1 MNIRVDAV
9 SFRYPSGVLALRDV
23 TLHIAQGESVAIIGE
38 NGAGKTTLAKHLNG
52 LLKPERG
59 SVHIGDWD
67 TREHTVAQLARRVG
81 YAFQNPDDQLFEDN
95 VWEEVAF
102 GPRNLGQSEAEVH
115 ASVTAALK
123 QVGLEEMAQLHPYDL
138 PASQR
143 KFVALAAVLAMRT
156 PIVILDEPTTGQ
168 DARGLARLAA
178 IVEALKAEGR
188 TVITISHDIDFCA
201 EHFERVVVMAGG
213 MVLADGPTSAVLAQ
227 SEVLARAD
235 VEPPQLTRLALALG
249 LPGAPRTVEA
259 FVAAL
264 AERASQPSTV
274 MRE

>member
-1 MNIRVDAV
+1 MNISVEAV

-23 TLHIAQGESVAIIGE
+23 TLHIAPGESVAIIGE

-59 SVHIGDWD
+59 SVRIGGWD

-95 VWEEVAF
+95 IWDEVAF

-115 ASVTAALK
+115 ANVTATLR
-123 QVGLEEMAQLHPYDL
+123 QLGLEAMAQVHPYDL

-156 PIVILDEPTTGQ
+156 PVVILDEPTTGQ
-168 DARGLARLAA
+168 DMRGLARIAG

-213 MVLADGPTSAVLAQ
+213 MILADGPTSAVLAQ
-227 SEVLARAD
+227 SDVLARAD
-235 VEPPQLTRLALALG
+235 VEPPQLTRLARALG
-249 LPGAPRTVEA
+249 LPGAPRTVEE

-264 AERASQPSTV
+264 AERQTSNVKRQT
-274 MRE
+274 